1 MMSVQRH
8 VNVQGESSKAGLQTR
23 KLKITP
29 KNCQEGQNTMVK
41 NQNDTVCSLSVS
53 ATVNGADGEDKLGDW
68 D

>member
-41 NQNDTVCSLSVS
+41 N
-53 ATVNGADGEDKLGDW
+53 
-68 D
+68 

>member
-8 VNVQGESSKAGLQTR
+8 VNVQGESSRAGLKTR
-23 KLKITP
+23 KLKTAP
-29 KNCQEGQNTMVK
+29 KNCQQGQKTMVK